1 MSRVLLIN
9 ARICSPRSARLP
21 LSLLHLG
28 AVLEG
33 RHEYTILD
41 GNLEPE
47 CAALAAAA
55 VREQPYD
62 LVGLTV
68 MPGPQVGPSIAVSQA
83 VRSADPRVP
92 IVWGGYFPTLY
103 TGAALNA
110 PYVDYVVRG
119 QGEATL
125 LELLEAL
132 PGRTPTAA
140 DSGAPAGLEA
150 VPGLSFKRDGE
161 LVHTPHRKF
170 LPPDGFPPLPYHRAG
185 DLSRYL
191 QPSYLGRRTALHQA
205 AIGCRYRCSFCGV
218 VSMFNGHTALPA
230 GEHLRRAG
238 LRLRDECGADG
249 LQFVDHN
256 FFDSEAA
263 SQPLIEALVDIGL
276 PWWAYAR
283 ADALSSFSAETW
295 QLLRRSQFRM
305 AYIGAEAAGEDVL
318 RRMRKGT
325 VPHQTLEAAARCREH
340 GVIPELSFVLG
351 GPEDPESEAER
362 TLQFVK
368 QVKRLHPEAEII
380 LYIYTPTPQRDPAAY
395 RAAPDGVHLPQQAQ
409 YGPDGPAL
417 PATPEEWCQ
426 PQWIDYVC
434 HRDAPWLTDR
444 LRHRIRDFA
453 TVLGCRFPTVQDVR
467 LPRWGKAILREM
479 SRWRYATG
487 CYANPAE
494 LRLARRLIPLKEPQ
508 SEGL

>member
-119 QGEATL
+119 QARRPCWNCSRP
-125 LELLEAL
+125 AW
-132 PGRTPTAA
+132 PTPTAA

-150 VPGLSFKRDGE
+150 GPGCRSSVTASWSTPAPQVP
-161 LVHTPHRKF
+161 PA
-170 LPPDGFPPLPYHRAG
+170 DGFPPLPYHRAG

-191 QPSYLGRRTALHQA
+191 HRVTSPPHGLASGGHR
-205 AIGCRYRCSFCGV
+205 CRYRCSFCGV
-218 VSMFNGHTALPA
+218 GCRCSTATPPCRPA
-230 GEHLRRAG
+230 SISAAPASAA
-238 LRLRDECGADG
+238 DECGADG

-417 PATPEEWCQ
+417 P
-426 PQWIDYVC
+426 
-434 HRDAPWLTDR
+434 R
-444 LRHRIRDFA
+444 LRRRGASRSGSTMSA
-453 TVLGCRFPTVQDVR
+453 T
-467 LPRWGKAILREM
+467 
-479 SRWRYATG
+479 ATRPG
-487 CYANPAE
+487 
-494 LRLARRLIPLKEPQ
+494 
-508 SEGL
+508 

>member
-1 MSRVLLIN
+1 
-9 ARICSPRSARLP
+9 
-21 LSLLHLG
+21 
-28 AVLEG
+28 
-33 RHEYTILD
+33 
-41 GNLEPE
+41 
-47 CAALAAAA
+47 
-55 VREQPYD
+55 
-62 LVGLTV
+62 
-68 MPGPQVGPSIAVSQA
+68 
-83 VRSADPRVP
+83 
-92 IVWGGYFPTLY
+92 
-103 TGAALNA
+103 
-110 PYVDYVVRG
+110 
-119 QGEATL
+119 
-125 LELLEAL
+125 
-132 PGRTPTAA
+132 
-140 DSGAPAGLEA
+140 
-150 VPGLSFKRDGE
+150 
-161 LVHTPHRKF
+161 
-170 LPPDGFPPLPYHRAG
+170 
-185 DLSRYL
+185 
-191 QPSYLGRRTALHQA
+191 
-205 AIGCRYRCSFCGV
+205 
-218 VSMFNGHTALPA
+218 MFNGHTALPPA
-230 GEHLRRAG
+230 MHLRRAG
-238 LRLRDECGADG
+238 LGCGRVRRDG

-434 HRDAPWLTDR
+434 HPRRALADR
-444 LRHRIRDFA
+444 PLRHRIRDFA
-453 TVLGCRFPTVQDVR
+453 TVRAVVSDRAGRAAATLGQGD
-467 LPRWGKAILREM
+467 LREM
-479 SRWRYATG
+479 SRWRYATAATPTPPSTPG
-487 CYANPAE
+487 EA
-494 LRLARRLIPLKEPQ
+494 LIPLKEPQ